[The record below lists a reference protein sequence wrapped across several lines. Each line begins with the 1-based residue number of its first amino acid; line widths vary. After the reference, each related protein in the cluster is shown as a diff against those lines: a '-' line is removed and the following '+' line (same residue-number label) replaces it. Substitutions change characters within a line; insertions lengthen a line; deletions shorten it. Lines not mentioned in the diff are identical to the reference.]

1 MVHDLYTCK
10 IIMDKS
16 MMFLGILK
24 NQPFN
29 QRFYIFQI
37 PFIHSLHLGP

>member
-1 MVHDLYTCK
+1 MVHDLYN

-24 NQPFN
+24 IQSFN
-29 QRFYIFQI
+29 QRFFIFQI